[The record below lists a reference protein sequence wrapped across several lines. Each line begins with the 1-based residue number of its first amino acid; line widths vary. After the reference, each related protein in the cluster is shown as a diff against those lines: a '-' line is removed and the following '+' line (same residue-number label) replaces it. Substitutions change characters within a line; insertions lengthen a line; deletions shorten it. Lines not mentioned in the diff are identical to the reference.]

1 MNENVTIKE
10 TFLDFISV
18 ADETAAGLVE
28 TTCKYIEDIGL
39 DMEKLRDQ
47 GYDGA
52 SVMSGVHN
60 GVQKLIEDNRSSMHV
75 HYAGH
80 RYIDTLCR
88 TQSQSCHK

>member
-1 MNENVTIKE
+1 MLRLIKE

-28 TTCKYIEDIGL
+28 TTCRYIEDIGL

-60 GVQKLIEDNRSSMHV
+60 GVQKLIEDNRSSMPVPFIHCAAHNLNLV
-75 HYAGH
+75 
-80 RYIDTLCR
+80 INDMP
-88 TQSQSCHK
+88 